1 MSACGRHASMVCS
14 TDWIV
19 SLGGVSEKPIRYVRG
34 AVFGSTPLLQATIAA
49 ARNAIANGLRSRRFI
64 TRSVA
69 QVNDAM
75 WSDSP
80 ADACKAARVDAVLVC
95 MHSIY
100 PLLALE

>member
-1 MSACGRHASMVCS
+1 MVCS

-19 SLGGVSEKPIRYVRG
+19 SLGGVSEKPILYVRG
-34 AVFGSTPLLQATIAA
+34 AAVFGSTPLLQATIAA
-49 ARNAIANGLRSRRFI
+49 ARNAIAKGLRSRRFI

-80 ADACKAARVDAVLVC
+80 AGACKAARVDAVLVC